1 MHSSRWWKDPW
12 MSLINDVPGF
22 SRPYSYK
29 FSIIFLYTII
39 NPNSRHC
46 ACGSDVIHTLKPP
59 YHSIFSF
66 KPSFLLDSVQFV
78 YTGWKGIFF
87 SEGPFNLRFLLLKKK
102 KNLWN
107 WYPFLPQKNY
117 YFYLYFFCFWKKK
130 SYFPDIRTFSLTFL
144 CLSLCFSLLC
154 FFLVISFSEKFF
166 FIIHL
171 FGCVGS

>member
-102 KNLWN
+102 KKSVKLISIFTSKKLL
-107 WYPFLPQKNY
+107 FLSL
-117 YFYLYFFCFWKKK
+117 FLLFLKKK
-130 SYFPDIRTFSLTFL
+130 ILFSRYQDFFPNIPMSQFMF
-144 CLSLCFSLLC
+144 
-154 FFLVISFSEKFF
+154 
-166 FIIHL
+166 
-171 FGCVGS
+171 

>member
-102 KNLWN
+102 KICETDIH
-107 WYPFLPQKNY
+107 
-117 YFYLYFFCFWKKK
+117 FYLKKTIIFIFISSVFEK
-130 SYFPDIRTFSLTFL
+130 KNLIFQISGLFP
-144 CLSLCFSLLC
+144 
-154 FFLVISFSEKFF
+154 
-166 FIIHL
+166 
-171 FGCVGS
+171 